1 MIIYT
6 YPVRTAFTDRDV
18 EMIQTKFSIK
28 TLEFTQNPVALPF
41 FFILQFF
48 QLVIFLP
55 KTKYYLCFFGGY
67 HSVLPT
73 FLGKIFKRK
82 VFIQCGGTDA
92 VNMPEIN
99 YGNFRKKWLRLATVY
114 SFKNCTKILPVADS
128 LVRSEYHYDPLISSK
143 QGLKNLIP
151 DLKTPIQTIYN
162 GFDTDFWIDFGKER
176 KPMTFIT
183 VAKGISNPVRGRIK
197 GIDLIELI
205 ALRFPQAEF
214 TLVGDVDYKPT
225 AKNIS
230 VTGPMDKDRL
240 RELYNIHRYYLQL
253 STSEGFPNALAE
265 AMLCGCVPIGSAVG
279 DIPLIIDDSGF
290 ILDQKNPDRLTKII
304 QEVLNMDFEKKRSKS
319 RNKIL
324 KDYPYSKRKKELLGL
339 FN

>member
-1 MIIYT
+1 MIIYI

-18 EMIQTKFSIK
+18 EMIQTKYLIK
-28 TLEFTQNPVALPF
+28 SLEFTQNPIALPF
-41 FFILQFF
+41 FFILQLF
-48 QLVIFLP
+48 QLMVSLP
-55 KTKYYLCFFGGY
+55 KTSHYLCFFGGY

-73 FLGKIFKRK
+73 LFGKIFKKK

-128 LVRSEYHYDPLISSK
+128 LIRSDYKYDTSISSR

-151 DLKTPIQTIYN
+151 DLTTPIKTIHN
-162 GFDTDFWIDFGKER
+162 GFDTEFWIDLGKER

-183 VAKGISNPVRGRIK
+183 VAKGISNPVRARIK
-197 GIDLIELI
+197 GIDIIELV
-205 ALRFPQAEF
+205 AKRFPEATF
-214 TLVGDVDYKPT
+214 TLVGDTDYSPI
-225 AKNIS
+225 AQNIS
-230 VTGPMDKDRL
+230 TKGPNNKEGL
-240 RELYNIHRYYLQL
+240 RELYNSHRFYLQL

-265 AMLCGCVPIGSAVG
+265 AMLCGCLPIGSAVG
-279 DIPLIIDDSGF
+279 DIPLIIGDTGF
-290 ILDQKNPDRLTKII
+290 VLDQKNPDKLSKII
-304 QEVLNMDFEKKRSKS
+304 QEAIDMDFEKARVKS
-319 RNKIL
+319 RGKIS
-324 KDYPYSKRKKELLGL
+324 KDYPYPKRKRELLEL

>member
-28 TLEFTQNPVALPF
+28 TLQFTQNPVALPF

-48 QLVIFLP
+48 QLVFFLP
-55 KTKYYLCFFGGY
+55 KTTYYLCFFGGY

-73 FLGKIFKRK
+73 FFGKIFKRK

-128 LVRSEYHYDPLISSK
+128 LIQSDYKYDPLISSK

-151 DLKTPIQTIYN
+151 DLKTPIKTIHN

-176 KPMTFIT
+176 RPMTFIT
-183 VAKGISNPVRGRIK
+183 VAKGISNPVRARIK
-197 GIDLIELI
+197 GIDMIELI
-205 ALRFPQAEF
+205 AGRFPEATF
-214 TLVGDVDYKPT
+214 TLVGDFDYIPM

-230 VTGPMDKDRL
+230 TTGPKDKAGL
-240 RELYNIHRYYLQL
+240 KELFNSHRFYLQL

-290 ILDQKNPDRLTKII
+290 ILDQKNPDRLAKII
-304 QEVLNMDFEKKRSKS
+304 QEALNMDFEKKRSKS

>member
-28 TLEFTQNPVALPF
+28 TLQFTQNPVVLPF

-48 QLVIFLP
+48 QLVFLLP
-55 KTKYYLCFFGGY
+55 KTTYYLCFFGGY

-73 FLGKIFKRK
+73 FFGKIFKKK

-99 YGNFRKKWLRLATVY
+99 YGNFRKKWLRIATVY

-128 LVRSEYHYDPLISSK
+128 LIQSDYKYDQTISSK

-151 DLKTPIQTIYN
+151 GLKTPIKTIHN
-162 GFDTDFWIDFGKER
+162 GFDTDFWIDFEEER
-176 KPMTFIT
+176 RPMTFVT
-183 VAKGISNPVRGRIK
+183 VAKGISSQVRARIK
-197 GIDLIELI
+197 GIDMVEMI
-205 ALRFPQAEF
+205 AKKFPEATF
-214 TLVGDVDYKPT
+214 TLIGDLDYT
-225 AKNIS
+225 SDAKNIS
-230 VTGPMDKDRL
+230 ILGPQDKNGL
-240 RELYNIHRYYLQL
+240 RDLYNKNRFYLQL

-290 ILDQKNPDRLTKII
+290 ILDQKNPEKLQKII
-304 QEVLNMDFEKKRSKS
+304 QEASNIDFEKKRSKS

>member
-28 TLEFTQNPVALPF
+28 TLQFTQNPVALPF

-55 KTKYYLCFFGGY
+55 KTTYYLCFFGGY

-73 FLGKIFKRK
+73 FFGKIFKKK

-99 YGNFRKKWLRLATVY
+99 YGNFRKKWLRMATVY

-128 LVRSEYHYDPLISSK
+128 LIQSDYKYDPLISSK
-143 QGLKNLIP
+143 QGLKNLIL
-151 DLKTPIQTIYN
+151 DLKTPIKTIHN

-176 KPMTFIT
+176 RPMTFIT
-183 VAKGISNPVRGRIK
+183 VAKGISNPVRARIK
-197 GIDLIELI
+197 GIDMIELI
-205 ALRFPQAEF
+205 AGRFPEATF
-214 TLVGDVDYKPT
+214 TLVGDLDYIPT

-230 VTGPMDKDRL
+230 TTGPKDKAGL
-240 RELYNIHRYYLQL
+240 KELYNSHRFYLQL

-304 QEVLNMDFEKKRSKS
+304 QEALNMDFEKKRSKS